1 MSVRVFVGLGSNL
14 GERLT
19 ILRSAVTMIAALPG
33 YSLVAC
39 SSAHA
44 TRPLG
49 PGTGPFL
56 NAALEL
62 CHASAAEVDPEA
74 LLDALLRI
82 EQAHG
87 RVRRER
93 WGDRTLDLDLLALL
107 VDGREL
113 AWASAR
119 LSLPHPGLLERDFVL
134 APLLELDAELAFAGT
149 RCADALARVREP
161 TLLDVPR
168 ERLLEPR
175 GP

>member
-1 MSVRVFVGLGSNL
+1 MSVRVFIGLGSNL
-14 GERLT
+14 GERLA
-19 ILRSAVTMIAALPG
+19 ILRSAIAQLAALPG
-33 YSLVAC
+33 YQLVAC

-62 CHASAAEVDPEA
+62 RGEAVDATPDPEA
-74 LLDALLRI
+74 LLDALLGI

-93 WGDRTLDLDLLALL
+93 WGDRTLDLDLLAIL

-113 AWASAR
+113 AWASER
-119 LSLPHPGLLERDFVL
+119 LILPHPGALERDFVL
-134 APLLELDAELAFAGT
+134 APLLELDATLSIAGT
-149 RCADALARVREP
+149 RCADALAGVREP
-161 TLLDVPR
+161 TLLDLPR
-168 ERLLEPR
+168 ARLLDP
-175 GP
+175 

>member
-1 MSVRVFVGLGSNL
+1 MSVRVFIGLGSNL
-14 GERLT
+14 GERLA
-19 ILRSAVTMIAALPG
+19 ILRSASAQLAALPG
-33 YSLVAC
+33 YRLVAC
-39 SSAHA
+39 SRAHA

-62 CHASAAEVDPEA
+62 HAAAADATPDPEA

-93 WGDRTLDLDLLALL
+93 WGDRTLDLDLLAIL
-107 VDGREL
+107 VDTREL
-113 AWASAR
+113 AWASER
-119 LSLPHPGLLERDFVL
+119 LSLPHPGALERDFVL
-134 APLLELDAELAFAGT
+134 VPLLELDAELALAGI

-161 TLLDVPR
+161 TLLDLPAAP
-168 ERLLEPR
+168 LLDP
-175 GP
+175 

>member
-1 MSVRVFVGLGSNL
+1 MSVRVFIGLGSNL
-14 GERLT
+14 GERLA
-19 ILRSAVTMIAALPG
+19 ILRSAIAQLAALPG
-33 YSLVAC
+33 YQLVAC

-62 CHASAAEVDPEA
+62 RGESEATPDPEA

-93 WGDRTLDLDLLALL
+93 WGDRTLDLDLLAIV

-113 AWASAR
+113 AWASER
-119 LSLPHPGLLERDFVL
+119 LTLPHPGALERDFVL
-134 APLLELDAELAFAGT
+134 APLLELDAALMIAGT
-149 RCADALARVREP
+149 RCADALAVVREP
-161 TLLDVPR
+161 TLLDLPR
-168 ERLLEPR
+168 ARLLDP
-175 GP
+175 